1 MKNTTNKRV
10 KLDWSRL
17 FGFNQVQSAQA
28 EHGTKRTRAALAAKI
43 GGKPG
48 VKTT

>member
-1 MKNTTNKRV
+1 MKVTNKRV

-17 FGFNQVQSAQA
+17 FGFNQVPSAQSG
-28 EHGTKRTRAALAAKI
+28 HGTKQAQAILSAKI

-48 VKTT
+48 VKVA

>member
-1 MKNTTNKRV
+1 MKNTTDQRV

-17 FGFNQVQSAQA
+17 FGFNQVQSAQS
-28 EHGTKRTRAALAAKI
+28 EHGTKHARATLAAKI

-48 VKTT
+48 LKPA